1 VVLAHDQV
9 LVRAGFRGLLDR
21 SDASE
26 VLAEAATGTEAVER
40 TLTTQP
46 DVVPVDVRM
55 PVMDGLFVAC
65 GLCAPRPRNAGIT

>member
-1 VVLAHDQV
+1 MLQT
-9 LVRAGFRGLLDR
+9 LVMPHA
-21 SDASE
+21 
-26 VLAEAATGTEAVER
+26 EAVER

-65 GLCAPRPRNAGIT
+65 GLCAPRPRNAGTT